1 MGRYRARNTDIVE
14 RDVQKNIAEAERYL
28 KRALN
33 ALSSLRG
40 NSSIRKARYNQM
52 EKTLQESIRVLS
64 SPPRLTHSHDR
75 NDPDLNPKVA
85 RERLAEGKRKR
96 LERKRGDK

>member
-1 MGRYRARNTDIVE
+1 MGRYRAKNTDPIE
-14 RDVQKNIAEAERYL
+14 REVQKNIAEAERYL

-40 NSSIRKARYNQM
+40 NSSIRKARYNQL
-52 EKTLQESIRVLS
+52 EQTLQESIRVLS
-64 SPPRLTHSHDR
+64 SPPRLTHSYDR

-85 RERLAEGKRKR
+85 RERLAEAKQRR

>member
-1 MGRYRARNTDIVE
+1 MGRYRARNTDPTE
-14 RDVQKNIAEAERYL
+14 REVQKNIAEAERYL

-40 NSSIRKARYNQM
+40 NPSIRKARYNQM
-52 EKTLQESIRVLS
+52 ERTLQESIRVLS
-64 SPPRLTHSHDR
+64 APPRLSHSYDR
-75 NDPDLNPKVA
+75 DDPDLNPKVA
-85 RERLAEGKRKR
+85 EERRKR

>member
-1 MGRYRARNTDIVE
+1 MGRYRAKNTDIVE

-33 ALSSLRG
+33 VLTSLRG
-40 NSSIRKARYNQM
+40 NPSIRKARYN
-52 EKTLQESIRVLS
+52 ELERTLQESIRVLS
-64 SPPRLTHSHDR
+64 RPPRLAHSYDR

-85 RERLAEGKRKR
+85 EQQRKKRSEERNERGKK
-96 LERKRGDK
+96 

>member
-1 MGRYRARNTDIVE
+1 
-14 RDVQKNIAEAERYL
+14 
-28 KRALN
+28 
-33 ALSSLRG
+33 
-40 NSSIRKARYNQM
+40 M

-85 RERLAEGKRKR
+85 RERLAEEKRRR

>member
-1 MGRYRARNTDIVE
+1 MGRYRAKNTDIVE
-14 RDVQKNIAEAERYL
+14 QEVHKSIAEAERYL

-40 NSSIRKARYNQM
+40 NPSIRKARYN
-52 EKTLQESIRVLS
+52 ELERTLQESVRVLS
-64 SPPRLTHSHDR
+64 RPPRLSHSYDT

-85 RERLAEGKRKR
+85 VEQRRKR
-96 LERKRGDK
+96 LQERKERGKK